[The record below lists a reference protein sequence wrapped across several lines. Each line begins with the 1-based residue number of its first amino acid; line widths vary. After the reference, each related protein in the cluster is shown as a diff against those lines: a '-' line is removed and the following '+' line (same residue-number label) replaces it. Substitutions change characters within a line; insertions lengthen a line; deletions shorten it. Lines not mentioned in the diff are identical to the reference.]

1 MVIIGKIAN
10 KKRKKVSSGLLWT
23 GNQEE
28 DIVLSRPGDLKQHN
42 RNECVYM

>member
-10 KKRKKVSSGLLWT
+10 KKKLSSGLLWT

-42 RNECVYM
+42 RNECVYICS